1 MKKFRSSFFLLSEA
15 AGIVASSVY
24 GLTLS
29 FIVQRYVDS
38 QFLNSLVSNISVTLS
53 MLMAFFTGYIVDKKE
68 DREGKKEYK
77 KLFFIDYE
85 QKKLKNLCVFS

>member
-29 FIVQRYVDS
+29 FIVQRYIDS

-53 MLMAFFTGYIVDKKE
+53 MLMAFFTGYIVDKKSPWN
-68 DREGKKEYK
+68 R
-77 KLFFIDYE
+77 LF
-85 QKKLKNLCVFS
+85 C